1 MAIISATK
9 KPVTI
14 QAVRFLPKTVIEDG
28 IEGTEYENGIGEV
41 LDFVCE
47 GAYWSPDKQGII
59 IPTLEGDH
67 LASIGDYIIKGIKG
81 EFYPCKPDI
90 FETTYDID
98 S

>member
-28 IEGTEYENGIGEV
+28 IEGTEYENGIREV

-90 FETTYDID
+90 FEATYDIN